1 MGRMQRG
8 MRLARASYDVLRSDK
23 QLMLL
28 PVASMAAIIVF
39 AALVLSPAFLTG
51 ALDNGNGVTW
61 LLLALLYFVTTFIT
75 TFSNAAIVAAATDRM
90 NGGDGTA
97 ADGLRTAWQR
107 VDRIVAW
114 AAVSATVGLI
124 LRGLENRGGLFGAI
138 VGRIAGV
145 AWSVLT
151 FFVVPVIVF
160 EPVGPIEAV
169 KRSASI
175 FRERWGEQFVGNAS
189 ISIALLLVAIPGAV
203 LCALVAAVSP
213 PLAILLAVLGFGAL
227 IAAGGALSGIFNAAL
242 YHYATVGDAVGPFSI
257 DDLNGAFRPR
267 RRRR

>member
-1 MGRMQRG
+1 
-8 MRLARASYDVLRSDK
+8 MRLARASYEVLRSDK

-28 PVASMAAIIVF
+28 PIASTIAIIVF
-39 AALVLSPAFLTG
+39 AAAVLSPAFLTG
-51 ALDNGNGVTW
+51 SLDNSNSVMW
-61 LLLALLYFVTTFIT
+61 LLLALVYFVTTFIT

-90 NGGDGTA
+90 QGGDGTA

-114 AAVSATVGLI
+114 SALSATVGLV
-124 LRGLENRGGLFGAI
+124 LRGLENRGGIFGAI

-145 AWSVLT
+145 AWSVVT

-169 KRSASI
+169 KRSASL
-175 FRERWGEQFVGNAS
+175 FRQRWGEQFVGNVS
-189 ISIALLLVAIPGAV
+189 ISIGLLLLAIPAAIV
-203 LCALVAAVSP
+203 CLVIAAVSP
-213 PLAILLAVLGFGAL
+213 PLAIMLGVLAVGAL
-227 IAAGGALSGIFNAAL
+227 MAIGGALNGIFNAAL
-242 YHYATVGDAVGPFSI
+242 YRYATVGDALGPFSI